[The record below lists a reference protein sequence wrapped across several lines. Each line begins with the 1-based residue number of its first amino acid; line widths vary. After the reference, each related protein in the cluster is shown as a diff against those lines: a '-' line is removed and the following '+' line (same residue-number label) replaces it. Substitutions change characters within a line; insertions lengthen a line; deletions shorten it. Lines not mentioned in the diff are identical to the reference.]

1 MRGALRIRP
10 GGNDAGSA
18 GDAESIIDFQLRMA
32 RETESL
38 ELDPGTVA
46 RGVAAVLADPAKGCY
61 WLAERAGGP
70 LRIVG
75 SLLTTFEWSD
85 WRDGTVL
92 WIQSVYVVPEE
103 RGRGVYRALY
113 EHLKR
118 RVESDPA
125 LVGIRLYV
133 DRRNAAAQ
141 GVYERLGM
149 SREHYEMFEWL
160 K

>member
-1 MRGALRIRP
+1 LSAALRIRP
-10 GGNDAGSA
+10 GGTRDA
-18 GDAESIIDFQLRMA
+18 DAATIVDFQLRMA
-32 RETESL
+32 RETEAL
-38 ELDPGTVA
+38 ELDRDTVV
-46 RGVAAVLADPAKGCY
+46 RGVAAVLADPAKGTY
-61 WLAERAGGP
+61 WLAEHEDDGGGAGG
-70 LRIVG
+70 IAG

-118 RVESDPA
+118 RVENDPA
-125 LVGIRLYV
+125 LKGIRLYV

-141 GVYERLGM
+141 GVYARLGM
-149 SREHYEMFEWL
+149 SREHYELFEWL

>member
-1 MRGALRIRP
+1 VSGALHIRS
-10 GGNDAGSA
+10 GDAGDVA
-18 GDAESIIDFQLRMA
+18 TIVDFQLRMA
-32 RETESL
+32 RETEGL
-38 ELDPGTVA
+38 ELDRDTVV
-46 RGVAAVLADPAKGCY
+46 RGVAAVLADAAKGSY
-61 WLAERAGGP
+61 WLAERAG
-70 LRIVG
+70 RIAG
-75 SLLTTFEWSD
+75 SLLTTREWSD

-118 RVESDPA
+118 RVEEDPA
-125 LVGIRLYV
+125 LKGLRLYV

-141 GVYERLGM
+141 RVYERLGM
-149 SREHYEMFEWL
+149 TREHYELFEWL